1 MSIAVEHIKRN
12 KILRYFCHMFTGNPS
27 FTPFKNFF
35 PKRYEKKN
43 HRVVHYNTKFDRYKH
58 AKDKYFDG
66 ALQQTWHPKG

>member
-1 MSIAVEHIKRN
+1 
-12 KILRYFCHMFTGNPS
+12 MFTGNPS